1 MTSGRHCPTRVDGGV
16 DLQGECGTRG
26 TGSKRFSQ
34 LLTQLEDP
42 GVGVETDDP
51 KKGGR
56 AG

>member
-1 MTSGRHCPTRVDGGV
+1 VTSGRHCPTRVDGGV